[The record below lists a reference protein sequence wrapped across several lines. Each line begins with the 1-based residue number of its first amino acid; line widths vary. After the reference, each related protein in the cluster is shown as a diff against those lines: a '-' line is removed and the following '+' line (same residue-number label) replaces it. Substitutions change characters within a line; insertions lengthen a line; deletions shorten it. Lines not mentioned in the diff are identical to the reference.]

1 LIQAKYLNQL
11 RGLKAMKEKQ
21 ISLEMLTGEV
31 VDYLQKLAY
40 SHSRIS
46 QYRSAWQRLAL
57 FMRNKGLK
65 YYNATVGDAFIYHLI
80 GTRAYDNL
88 DRWEKDII
96 QCANVLTEFHE
107 TGTVKF
113 RRNQKFRELHG
124 AIGQTMLSYIEHK
137 KSYGICRETAE
148 EYKKNFQHF
157 LNYLNENEISGLNS
171 INQPLLLNYT
181 NHMGFFTPNS
191 RHRNTS
197 VIKGY
202 LRYVYDQ
209 KLTELDC
216 SRMLPRDKYIRQPKL
231 PSTYSK
237 EEVDA
242 LLAAIDRSSP
252 KGKRDYAMVLIT
264 ARLGL
269 RASDVC
275 NLTFEN
281 IQWEKNL
288 IVLNPQ
294 KTQVRIELP
303 LLSGIGEAIIDYL
316 KYGRPSSV
324 LPFIFLHVIPPYDR
338 LNRSTLHSIVCFY
351 LRRAG
356 VHYEKKRKHGPH
368 ALRHSLAGVLLE
380 KKTPLPII
388 SQVLGHKNTES
399 TRFYLRIDLNSLRQC
414 ALEVP
419 PVSYSFYERGL
430 GR

>member
-1 LIQAKYLNQL
+1 
-11 RGLKAMKEKQ
+11 MKEKQ
-21 ISLEMLTGEV
+21 MTLEILADEV
-31 VDYLQKLAY
+31 VKYLQKLTY

-46 QYRSAWQRLAL
+46 QYRSAWQRLTV
-57 FMRNKGLK
+57 FMRDNGLQ
-65 YYNATVGDAFIYHLI
+65 YYNATVGEAFIYDLI

-96 QCANVLTEFHE
+96 QCANVLTEFQE

-113 RRNQKFRELHG
+113 RRSQKFRELHG
-124 AIGQTMLSYIEHK
+124 SIGQTMLSYIEYK
-137 KSYGICRETAE
+137 KSYGLSRETIE
-148 EYKKNFQHF
+148 EYKYNFQYF
-157 LNYLNENEISGLNS
+157 LNYLNENGIEALNL
-171 INQPLLLNYT
+171 INQQLLLNYA
-181 NHMGFFTPNS
+181 NQLGFFTS
-191 RHRNTS
+191 YTRHRNLS

-202 LRYVYDQ
+202 LRYLYDQ
-209 KLTELDC
+209 GLTEMDC
-216 SRMLPRDKYIRQPKL
+216 SRVLPKDKYIKQPKL

-237 EEVDA
+237 EEVKA

-269 RASDVC
+269 RATDVC

-281 IQWEKNL
+281 IQWENNL
-288 IVLNPQ
+288 IVLNQQ

-303 LLSGIGEAIIDYL
+303 LLFEIGEAIIDYL
-316 KYGRPSSV
+316 KYGRPSSE
-324 LPFIFLHVIPPYDR
+324 LPFIFLHVTSPYDR

-351 LRRAG
+351 LRRANI
-356 VHYEKKRKHGPH
+356 HYEKKRKHGPH

-380 KKTPLPII
+380 KKTPLPVI
-388 SQVLGHKNTES
+388 SEVLGHKNTES
-399 TRFYLRIDLNSLRQC
+399 TRFYLRIDMNSLRQC

-419 PVSYSFYERGL
+419 PVSHSFYERGL